1 MTFEYR
7 GKQTVKKE
15 YNRVISFRAE
25 KELRKLMES
34 VLEVLPDIN
43 QTDIINTGLRRVLP
57 KYERMAEQQKAEGAR
72 A

>member
-1 MTFEYR
+1 M
-7 GKQTVKKE
+7 KKE

-25 KELRKLMES
+25 KELRKRMES

-43 QTDIINTGLRRVLP
+43 QTDIINPGLRRVLP